1 MRHRKIEITRQVGQM
16 HLPLLIEGR
25 VYISLDRSPKRLFN
39 TVCAFAYN
47 ILTGKALRKLCDESV
62 RGAFKFSAAA

>member
-47 ILTGKALRKLCDESV
+47 ILTGTALREICVDSV
-62 RGAFKFSAAA
+62 KRGAAFSVAA